1 MKGFFS
7 TLLGALGGGPSA
19 EDLTAMAAEPN
30 VLYLDV
36 RSPAE
41 FASGHIPGA
50 INVPLQQLHKAAKVI
65 GASSRPVIA
74 YCRSGARSGSAAS
87 TLQGQ
92 GFERVINGG
101 GAVTLARAL
110 GMDLT

>member
-7 TLLGALGGGPSA
+7 TLMGALSGGPSSD
-19 EDLTAMAAEPN
+19 DLTAMAAEAD

-41 FASGHIPGA
+41 YDSGHIPGA
-50 INVPLQQLHKAAKVI
+50 INIPLPEIHRAAAVI
-65 GASSRPVIA
+65 GATTRPVIA
-74 YCRSGARSGSAAS
+74 YCRSGARSGSATS
-87 TLQGQ
+87 TLKGQ

-101 GAVTLARAL
+101 GATGLARAL
-110 GMDLT
+110 GVELT